1 MAGGRPMNGVQSLLT
16 QQRVVLSLLATLV
29 FLVAAS
35 FLLSTKTQTQ
45 TQAQAQPIL
54 SVHLDLIR
62 RQASD
67 HAALVS
73 AYAAYSRRLKIDASR
88 QVRLFSNLASSL
100 ADLASRLGSDD
111 DQDHPVPVEKEAK
124 DRVKLARQLVS
135 ESKEAF
141 DTQVKIQ
148 KLRDTIFS
156 VHEQLHRSRKLGDL
170 SSRIAASSTPK
181 SLHCLAMRLMEHR
194 ISHPQDAFPSTPAS
208 VASDLSLYHYAIFSD
223 NIIAV
228 SVVVNSVIRNAAHPS
243 HHVFHVVTDPMYLP
257 AMQVWFAKR
266 PPTGGAHVDLHS
278 TAEYTFLDASYSP
291 VIRQIETGKQELS
304 LLHYLR
310 FYLPEIF
317 PKLKRIILLEDDVVV
332 QNDLVELWRVD
343 LQGNVN
349 GAVEMCFGG
358 FRRYNWYLNFTNQMV
373 KERFSPRAC
382 AWAYGV
388 NVFDLQAWRTE
399 RCTEQFHQYQEMNED
414 GLLWKP
420 DTVLPAGLMTFYTT
434 TKPLE
439 KSWHVMGLGYN
450 PSVSPEEIRKAAV
463 LHFNGNMKP
472 WLDVAMNQYK
482 QLWTKY
488 VDSDMEFLQLC
499 NFGL

>member
-1 MAGGRPMNGVQSLLT
+1 MAGGRPIRTMNGVRSFFTDRIFLSFLSTLL
-16 QQRVVLSLLATLV
+16 
-29 FLVAAS
+29 FLVAIS
-35 FLLSTKTQTQ
+35 FLLSTKATTRPH
-45 TQAQAQPIL
+45 PIQ
-54 SVHLDLIR
+54 SVHFDLIR

-100 ADLASRLGSDD
+100 SELASRVGSDED
-111 DQDHPVPVEKEAK
+111 SLHPVEKEAK

-141 DTQVKIQ
+141 DTQIKIQ

-156 VHEQLHRSRKLGDL
+156 VNEQLHRARKLGDL
-170 SSRIAASSTPK
+170 SSQIAASSTPK

-194 ISHPQDAFPSTPAS
+194 ILHPEDALPSTS
-208 VASDLSLYHYAIFSD
+208 DSIASDPSLYHYAIFSE

-228 SVVVNSVIRNAAHPS
+228 SVVVNSVIRNAADPS
-243 HHVFHVVTDPMYLP
+243 RHVFHVVTDPMYLP

-278 TAEYTFLDASYSP
+278 TDEYTFLDASYSP
-291 VIRQIETGKQELS
+291 VIRQMETGKQEIS

-317 PKLKRIILLEDDVVV
+317 PKLKRVILLEDDVVV
-332 QNDLVELWRVD
+332 QKDLAELWKVD

-358 FRRYNWYLNFTNQMV
+358 FRRYNRYLNFTNQVV

-388 NVFDLQAWRTE
+388 NVFDLQSWRTE

-414 GLLWKP
+414 GLLWRP
-420 DTVLPAGLMTFYTT
+420 GTVLPAGLMTFYTT

-450 PSVSPEEIRKAAV
+450 PSISPEEIRKAAV